1 MTRKHRGKKLTCCFF
16 DSEKRIFYGQ
26 FSQRCEFSWTIWGK
40 PYEVFPLKREHCARH
55 ASNELV
61 HAFSCSCPLG
71 YVREHSRSEGCSWLR
86 LEQFLHL
93 ALALQTSPRYTH
105 SWKRGSIL
113 DWRLTFTELI
123 WLSSVSGM
131 FPFVAGTCCC
141 FAWGS
146 VWSHQCHCSWNTVFT
161 WVRRCERRWKETK
174 KVVKQRCR
182 IVYENAQRLFG

>member
-161 WVRRCERRWKETK
+161 WVRRCLLTQEGF
-174 KVVKQRCR
+174 
-182 IVYENAQRLFG
+182 VYSIFDKGCEAEM